1 MYSKAKIFGHSIHPM
16 LVGFP
21 VAFYTATLVCYIAYN
36 SNNDPFWFKVA
47 VVANIAGVVMAAL
60 AAIPGLIDWI
70 FIPPDSRA
78 KKTGL
83 FHMITNILALVSFG
97 ITAWMH
103 CPKWDETHPS
113 LELAIPL
120 TALGFLLTMIAGFL
134 GWTLVQ
140 KHHVGIDID
149 HSRTKI

>member
-1 MYSKAKIFGHSIHPM
+1 
-16 LVGFP
+16 
-21 VAFYTATLVCYIAYN
+21 
-36 SNNDPFWFKVA
+36 
-47 VVANIAGVVMAAL
+47 
-60 AAIPGLIDWI
+60 
-70 FIPPDSRA
+70 
-78 KKTGL
+78 
-83 FHMITNILALVSFG
+83 MITNILALVCFG
-97 ITAWMH
+97 ITAWIH
-103 CPKWDETHPS
+103 CPKWDETNPS